1 MSRKYWYAYTGPEGG
16 EGSISNYALVASP
29 AACVE
34 GNLICAI
41 YAFYGGD
48 SYPLSI
54 SRNVSSYIAN
64 GKLSGVNQPIFGPFF
79 VYTKT
84 TIR

>member
-16 EGSISNYALVASP
+16 EGSISNYVLATSP
-29 AACVE
+29 ASCVE

-41 YAFYGGD
+41 YASNAGD
-48 SYPLSI
+48 THPLRI
-54 SRNVSSYIAN
+54 SANIRSYIGA

-79 VYTKT
+79 VYTKSL
-84 TIR
+84 R